1 MTTSEI
7 RTLSASGILLALA
20 ATLAIAQESPYSTA
34 PPDFGA
40 PPVYAITDTA
50 ANPEYTPPT
59 QAHIFTPAET
69 VAVVG
74 DQHILAGDLLG
85 QINQMLAPYAGKAP
99 EEQIEEQRQKLMR
112 QMLPGMVEN
121 KILYLEFLRQIPPE
135 RLKDVEKKLAEEF
148 DQEKLDTA
156 VERAKVNP
164 PAEPDELRRKYGSS
178 LEKERRAYME
188 QKLGR
193 AMLGK
198 EIDFQVEITH
208 EEMLRYYHEH
218 SAEFA
223 VPARAKW
230 EQLSVRFDNHP
241 SKEDAWQKIA
251 AMGNEVLRGA
261 PLAAVAK
268 RHSEA
273 PNAAEGGQHDWIT
286 QGSLAST
293 KIDEAVFT
301 LPRNRL
307 SQIIEDERGFHI
319 VRILDREDAHQIDF
333 VEAQADIKEKLKKQK
348 VQEQVMAF
356 VDRLKSRTRVWTVFD
371 DEAQGQSKQTAN
383 NKQTRPR

>member
-20 ATLAIAQESPYSTA
+20 TLTIAQESRYPIAPAEFGTPPIYAVTDGALESGYSA
-34 PPDFGA
+34 
-40 PPVYAITDTA
+40 
-50 ANPEYTPPT
+50 PT

-99 EEQIEEQRQKLMR
+99 EDEIEEQRQKLMR

-135 RLKDVEKKLAEEF
+135 RLKDVEKKLAAEF
-148 DQEKLDTA
+148 DEEKLDTA
-156 VERAKVNP
+156 VERAKVNS
-164 PAEPDELRRKYGSS
+164 PAELDELLRKYGSS
-178 LEKERRAYME
+178 LEKERRAYTE

-198 EIDFQVEITH
+198 EINFQVEITH
-208 EEMLRYYHEH
+208 EEMLHYYHARGE
-218 SAEFA
+218 EFA

-241 SKEDAWQKIA
+241 SKEAAWQKIA
-251 AMGNEVLRGA
+251 GMGNEVLRGA
-261 PLAAVAK
+261 PLSAVAK

-286 QGSLAST
+286 RGSLASA

-301 LPRNRL
+301 LPTNRL

-348 VQEQVMAF
+348 VQEQVMAY
-356 VDRLKSRTRVWTVFD
+356 VDRLKARTRVWTVFD
-371 DEAQGQSKQTAN
+371 DQAQGQSEQTAN
-383 NKQTRPR
+383 NKRSLPR